1 MLFCL
6 QLTKSN
12 KIKGFF
18 CAIYINKAVIY
29 VVAIKSKLMYN
40 NFILF

>member
-6 QLTKSN
+6 QFTKSN
-12 KIKGFF
+12 KIKDSF